1 MKIWKNLLWKRSI
14 KNIPRIF
21 SQKRNVV
28 FRTLHFFRDL
38 FFFTLLSKFEEKHRV
53 SSIMKEILRSIKEF
67 LEFLLDLILF
77 HKRFR
82 IDGKIF
88 NSSAPLFITRDC
100 LQERKIRE
108 TIDLRSPRSSY
119 LIYRIERIRLRISLP
134 QRAISRSIG
143 KLRVNNI
150 TLAIILLALN
160 AEHETFRLDRRG
172 TILFYS
178 PFP

>member
-28 FRTLHFFRDL
+28 FRILHFFRDL

-88 NSSAPLFITRDC
+88 NALLHLYS
-100 LQERKIRE
+100 LQEIVYKKE
-108 TIDLRSPRSSY
+108 
-119 LIYRIERIRLRISLP
+119 
-134 QRAISRSIG
+134 
-143 KLRVNNI
+143 K
-150 TLAIILLALN
+150 
-160 AEHETFRLDRRG
+160 
-172 TILFYS
+172 
-178 PFP
+178 